1 MQRFSSQ
8 IRRPVRRQGAEQYL
22 LVTLLSFAGAVTV
35 TRLFLALTG
44 YPQLGGGDLH
54 IAHALWGG
62 LLLFIAALFPL
73 MFANRWAYLVNA
85 ALAGVGVGLFIDEV
99 GKFMTRTNNYFYPL
113 AAPIVYGF
121 FLATVMLY
129 LSIRRSRTLSVREEL
144 YRVFDAM
151 QEVLDQDLEPQE
163 RDALEARLHY
173 VADNTERPDL
183 AQLANALLEFLRC
196 EALTLAEQRTGM
208 MEKSLRRL
216 RGLEERRLTRRRFKA
231 VLVLGLVLLAV
242 GTLVKSTVGLALVAL
257 PAQGAAAPGS
267 FAATILG
274 VAQALAI
281 SVPDGLFRMTDLG
294 LETAIGLMFICAAVL
309 MTTRREQLGTALGS
323 LGLLLSLTGVNLL
336 SFYYDQ
342 FGGIA
347 SALFQLAVLIG
358 LAYYRQRY
366 VTRDMAARHA
376 TPIPAPA
383 PAKT

>member
-22 LVTLLSFAGAVTV
+22 LVTLLSFAGAVTL
-35 TRLFLALTG
+35 TRLFLAVTG

-73 MFANRWAYLVNA
+73 MFANRWAYLVSA
-85 ALAGVGVGLFIDEV
+85 TLAGVGVGLFIDEV

-121 FLATVMLY
+121 FLLTVMLY

-183 AQLANALLEFLRC
+183 AQLANSLLEFLRC
-196 EALTLAEQRTGM
+196 EALTVVEDRAGIL
-208 MEKSLRRL
+208 EKSITHLKAIEARRV
-216 RGLEERRLTRRRFKA
+216 TRRRFKA
-231 VLVLGLVLLAV
+231 ALVLGLILLSV
-242 GTLVKSTVGLALVAL
+242 GTLVKSGVGLALSML
-257 PAQGAAAPGS
+257 PRPEAAAPGT
-267 FAATILG
+267 FASN
-274 VAQALAI
+274 VHALAFALGI
-281 SVPDGLFRMTDLG
+281 APPEGLFRMTDLG
-294 LETAIGLMFICAAVL
+294 LELAIAILFMVAAVL

-323 LGLLLSLTGVNLL
+323 LGLLLSLTGINLL

-342 FGGIA
+342 FSGIA
-347 SALFQLAVLIG
+347 SALFQLAVLIA

-366 VTRDMAARHA
+366 VSRDMAAGHA
-376 TPIPAPA
+376 TPIPAP
-383 PAKT
+383 TRT

>member
-1 MQRFSSQ
+1 MQRFSTQ

-22 LVTLLSFAGAVTV
+22 LVTLLSFAGAVTL

-73 MFANRWAYLVNA
+73 VFANRWAYLVSA
-85 ALAGVGVGLFIDEV
+85 TLAGVGVGLFIDEV

-121 FLATVMLY
+121 FLLTVMLY

-144 YRVFDAM
+144 YRVFDSM
-151 QEVLDQDLEPQE
+151 QEVLDQDLEPHE

-173 VADNTERPDL
+173 VAENTERPDL
-183 AQLANALLEFLRC
+183 AQLANSLLEFLRC
-196 EALTLAEQRTGM
+196 EALTLAERHTGI
-208 MEKSLRRL
+208 MEKSIARL
-216 RGLEERRLTRRRFKA
+216 KDVEKRRLTRRRFKA
-231 VLVLGLVLLAV
+231 VLVVGLIALGLATLLRSV
-242 GTLVKSTVGLALVAL
+242 VGLALVAL
-257 PAQGAAAPGS
+257 PGPAAVAPGS
-267 FAATILG
+267 FASNVHDFAR
-274 VAQALAI
+274 AWAI
-281 SVPDGLFRMTDLG
+281 TAPDSLFRMTDLG
-294 LETAIGLMFICAAVL
+294 LETAIGLLFIVAAVL

-347 SALFQLAVLIG
+347 SALIQLAVLTG
-358 LAYYRQRY
+358 LAYYRQQY
-366 VTRDMAARHA
+366 VVRDMAARHA

-383 PAKT
+383 RT

>member
-1 MQRFSSQ
+1 MQRFSTQ

-22 LVTLLSFAGAVTV
+22 LVTLLSFAGAVTL

-44 YPQLGGGDLH
+44 YPQLGGGDFH

-73 MFANRWAYLVNA
+73 VFANRWAYLVSA
-85 ALAGVGVGLFIDEV
+85 TLAGVGVGLFIDEV

-121 FLATVMLY
+121 FLLTVMLY

-144 YRVFDAM
+144 YRVFDSM
-151 QEVLDQDLEPQE
+151 QEVLDQDLEPHE

-173 VADNTERPDL
+173 VAENTERPDL
-183 AQLANALLEFLRC
+183 AQLANSLLEFLRC
-196 EALTLAEQRTGM
+196 EALTLAEGHTGI
-208 MEKSLRRL
+208 MEKSIARL
-216 RGLEERRLTRRRFKA
+216 KDVEKRRLTRRRFKA
-231 VLVLGLVLLAV
+231 VLVVGLMALGLATLLRSV
-242 GTLVKSTVGLALVAL
+242 VGLALVVL
-257 PAQGAAAPGS
+257 PGPAAAAPGS
-267 FAATILG
+267 FASSVHAF
-274 VAQALAI
+274 ARAWAI
-281 SVPDGLFRMTDLG
+281 TAPDGIFRMTDLG
-294 LETAIGLMFICAAVL
+294 LETAIGLLFLVAAVL

-347 SALFQLAVLIG
+347 SALFQLAVLTG
-358 LAYYRQRY
+358 LAYYRQQY
-366 VTRDMAARHA
+366 VVRELAARHA

-383 PAKT
+383 RT